1 MPEIALRQFAGGS
14 TYIPQLPEP
23 IRVAH
28 LTDLHFGRVTPL
40 ATQRAAVARV
50 NAAKPDLV
58 VLTGDFVCRS
68 LRYLESLTMV
78 LSGIT
83 APALAVLGNH
93 DHYCGAA
100 AVRGALEAA
109 GIAVLENAWT
119 TVGALQV
126 VGLDDA
132 HTGHADIARACRGL
146 DTRKPT
152 LALSHIA
159 EEADALIARGIPLTL
174 SGHTHGGHLA
184 VGGINRLGL
193 GLLAGHR
200 YVHGLYGDRAGAGA
214 VYVSAGIGASVMPL
228 RIGERAQPEVA
239 IFALGA
245 PPSKD
250 EHHAEQAP
258 TPGRS
263 LSGWLRR

>member
-1 MPEIALRQFAGGS
+1 MPDIALRRFAGGAA
-14 TYIPQLPEP
+14 YAALDRPLRI
-23 IRVAH
+23 AH
-28 LTDLHFGRVTPL
+28 LTDLHFGRLTPL
-40 ATQRAAVARV
+40 STQLAAVAMV
-50 NAAKPDLV
+50 NAEQPDLV

-68 LRYLESLTMV
+68 LRYLEPLTAV
-78 LSGIT
+78 LSQLE

-100 AVRGALEAA
+100 AVRGALEDA

-119 TVGALQV
+119 TLGDLQV

-132 HTGHADIARACRGL
+132 HTGHADVARACRGL
-146 DTRKPT
+146 DTRRPT

-159 EEADALIARGIPLTL
+159 EEADALIGRGVPLTL
-174 SGHTHGGHLA
+174 SGHTHGGILA
-184 VGGINRLGL
+184 VGGLNRLGL

-200 YVHGLYGDRAGAGA
+200 YVHGLYGDRSGAGA
-214 VYVSAGIGASVMPL
+214 VYVSAGIGASVVPL
-228 RIGERAQPEVA
+228 RVGDRARPEVA
-239 IFALGA
+239 IFMLGA
-245 PPSKD
+245 ARSAD
-250 EHHAEQAP
+250 EHHAEQQP